1 MYPRKPALP
10 ALININLNT
19 EKRFLMKGNGRVLSL
34 PLKTRFYQYVLVVI
48 IIGLTTLVCSPLSN
62 SQSYHIVSFILLF
75 VVAMLAVFMGIGPV
89 LLASTISAIAWNYFF
104 IPPFHTFHIEKTEDR
119 MMFVSFFIIALLNGI
134 LTNRI
139 RRQERLVRDRES
151 QTNAL
156 FQLTEE
162 LSKARGIDKV
172 LEVARND
179 FRKHFNADSWFFLQD
194 GNNRLDFV
202 AKPQDNDL
210 PVIESKIV
218 EHVFRHSEKAGK
230 YTDLFRDAGLTYH
243 PLTGA
248 RLNPGVIAFRIDE
261 VTYRNRVTFRETCF
275 TQISNA
281 LEREFLGELAVKA
294 RLLNESDK
302 LYNTLF
308 NLISHEF
315 RIPIATIMGASD
327 TLLISQTTE
336 KNREELYGEIFKAS
350 ARLNHL
356 IENLLNMSRLESG
369 KISLRSDWCDVND
382 LVNKVSRNLRQELEQ
397 FNLATVIPEDMPL
410 VRIDFGL
417 MEHVLYN
424 LLLNSCQHSS
434 GSREIRLEASY
445 EGGNFILVVS
455 DDGPGFSTEALPN
468 VFDKFFRVDGTKSG
482 GLGLGLSIVKGLVE
496 SHNGTVNVENGS
508 NGGAKFTITIPSDI
522 PDMEELKMVE

>member
-1 MYPRKPALP
+1 
-10 ALININLNT
+10 
-19 EKRFLMKGNGRVLSL
+19 MKGTGRILSL
-34 PLKTRFYQYVLVVI
+34 PLKTRLYQYVLVVL
-48 IIGLTTLVCSPLSN
+48 IIGLTTLICSPLSN

-89 LLASTISAIAWNYFF
+89 LLASTISAISWNYFF

-119 MMFVSFFIIALLNGI
+119 LMFISFFIIALLNGV

-156 FQLTEE
+156 FLLTEK
-162 LSKARGIDKV
+162 LSKARGIEKV

-179 FRKHFNADSWFFLQD
+179 FRNHFNADSWFILQD
-194 GNNRLDFV
+194 GNNRLDLI
-202 AKPQDNDL
+202 ARPHDEKDL
-210 PVIESKIV
+210 PVIERDIV
-218 EHVFRHSEKAGK
+218 EHVFSNSEKAGR
-230 YTDLFRDAGLTYH
+230 YTDLFSEAGLTYH

-261 VTYRNRVTFRETCF
+261 TAYKNRIAFRDTFF

-294 RLLNESDK
+294 RILDESDK

-327 TLLISQTTE
+327 TLLISQTTVR
-336 KNREELYGEIFKAS
+336 NREELYNEIFKAS

-356 IENLLNMSRLESG
+356 IENLLSMSRLESG

-382 LVNKVSRNLRQELEQ
+382 LVNKVTQNLKQELEQ
-397 FNLATVIPEDMPL
+397 FNLVTVIPEDMPL
-410 VRIDFGL
+410 VKIDFGL

-424 LLLNSCQHSS
+424 LLLNSCQYSS
-434 GSREIRLEASY
+434 GSGEIRLEASY
-445 EGGNFILVVS
+445 SSGNFILVVS
-455 DDGPGFSTEALPN
+455 DRGPGFPTEALPN

-496 SHNGTVNVENGS
+496 SHSGTVKVENGLT
-508 NGGAKFTITIPSDI
+508 GGVVFTIIIPSDI
-522 PDMEELKMVE
+522 PDLKEFKLAE

>member
-1 MYPRKPALP
+1 
-10 ALININLNT
+10 
-19 EKRFLMKGNGRVLSL
+19 MKDTGRTLSI
-34 PLKTRFYQYVLVVI
+34 PFKTRFYQYVLVVL
-48 IIGLTTLVCSPLSN
+48 IIGLTTLICSPLSN
-62 SQSYHIVSFILLF
+62 PQSYHIVSFILLF

-89 LLASTISAIAWNYFF
+89 LLASTLSAISWNYFF

-119 MMFVSFFIIALLNGI
+119 LMFISFFIIALLNGI

-162 LSKARGIDKV
+162 LSKANGIEKV

-179 FRKHFNADSWFFLQD
+179 FKNHFNADSWYILQD
-194 GNNRLDFV
+194 GNNRLELNPRPRDE
-202 AKPQDNDL
+202 KDL
-210 PVIESKIV
+210 PVIEKHIV
-218 EHVFRHSEKAGK
+218 EHVFTKSERAGR
-230 YTDLFRDAGLTYH
+230 YTDVFSEAGLTYH
-243 PLTGA
+243 PLTGT
-248 RLNPGVIAFRIDE
+248 RLNPGVIVFRIDE
-261 VTYRNRVTFRETCF
+261 AAYSNRVAFRDTCF

-294 RLLNESDK
+294 RILNESDK

-336 KNREELYGEIFKAS
+336 KNREELYNEIFKAS

-369 KISLRSDWCDVND
+369 KISLRLDWCDVND
-382 LVNKVSRNLRQELEQ
+382 LVNKVSQNLKQELEQ
-397 FNLATVIPEDMPL
+397 FNLVTVIPDDMPL
-410 VRIDFGL
+410 VKIDFGL

-424 LLLNSCQHSS
+424 LLLNSCQYSS
-434 GSREIRLEASY
+434 GSMEIKLEASHDN
-445 EGGNFILVVS
+445 GNFILVVS
-455 DDGPGFSTEALPN
+455 DSGPGFPPEALPN

-482 GLGLGLSIVKGLVE
+482 GLGLGLSIVRGLVE
-496 SHNGTVNVENGS
+496 SHNGTVRVGNGI
-508 NGGAKFTITIPSDI
+508 NGGAVFTIAIPSDI
-522 PDMEELKMVE
+522 PDMEELKLVE

>member
-1 MYPRKPALP
+1 
-10 ALININLNT
+10 
-19 EKRFLMKGNGRVLSL
+19 MKGIGRILSL
-34 PLKTRFYQYVLVVI
+34 PLKTRFYQYVLVVL

-75 VVAMLAVFMGIGPV
+75 VVAILAVFMGIGPV
-89 LLASTISAIAWNYFF
+89 LLASTISAISWNYFF

-119 MMFVSFFIIALLNGI
+119 LMFISFFIIALLNGV

-151 QTNAL
+151 QTNEL
-156 FQLTEE
+156 FLLTEK

-172 LEVARND
+172 VEVAHND
-179 FRKHFNADSWFFLQD
+179 FRNHFDADSWFILQD
-194 GNNRLDFV
+194 GNNRLDLIARPHDV
-202 AKPQDNDL
+202 NNL
-210 PVIESKIV
+210 PVIERDIV
-218 EHVFRHSEKAGK
+218 EQVFTNSEKAGR
-230 YTDLFRDAGLTYH
+230 YTDLFSEAGLTYH

-261 VTYRNRVTFRETCF
+261 TTYKNRIAFRDTFF

-281 LEREFLGELAVKA
+281 LERDFLGEMAVKA
-294 RLLNESDK
+294 RILDESDK

-327 TLLISQTTE
+327 TLLLSQTTVR
-336 KNREELYGEIFKAS
+336 NREELYNEIFKAS

-356 IENLLNMSRLESG
+356 IENLLSMSRLESG

-382 LVNKVSRNLRQELEQ
+382 LVNKVTQNLKQELEQ
-397 FNLATVIPEDMPL
+397 FNLVKVIPEDMPL
-410 VRIDFGL
+410 VKIDFGL

-434 GSREIRLEASY
+434 GSKEIGLEASY

-455 DDGPGFSTEALPN
+455 DDGPGFSPEALPN

-496 SHNGTVNVENGS
+496 SHNGTVRVENENS
-508 NGGAKFTITIPSDI
+508 GGAKFTVTIPSDI
-522 PDMEELKMVE
+522 PDMEDLKLVE